1 VIDKIKNQT
10 HPEIKNYWT
19 PLYEE
24 KNEADDEEECQ
35 AKMNAKETTK
45 KKNKPRNRP
54 GERQRLEK
62 AKQTTFKLVIDSRA
76 TSHFFREEENLPKIG
91 RTSTTI
97 YLPDDSTMKATAKV
111 QLPIPELPNKAR
123 DAIVVPGLKRNL
135 GSISKFSDAGYTT
148 VFHPGEEG
156 VTIHAPNTVKFTT
169 TMSPILQGCKSKG
182 IWTVIVDITEQV
194 GFRQKVNNVYNIP
207 STKESVRY
215 LHAAAGFPVKES

>member
-1 VIDKIKNQT
+1 MIDKIKNQT

-24 KNEADDEEECQ
+24 ENETDDNEEHQHE
-35 AKMNAKETTK
+35 MNVIDTTK
-45 KKNKPRNRP
+45 KKNKPRNRL
-54 GERQRLEK
+54 GGRQRS
-62 AKQTTFKLVIDSRA
+62 ARTKQATLKLVIDSGA
-76 TSHFFREEENLPKIG
+76 TSHFLGEEENLPKIG
-91 RTSTTI
+91 ETSTKI
-97 YLPDDSTMKATAKV
+97 YLPDDSTLKATVKV

-135 GSISKFSDAGYTT
+135 GSVSKFSDAGYTT

-156 VTIHAPNTVKFTT
+156 VTIHEPNTFKITT
-169 TMSPILQGCKSKG
+169 TMSPNLQGCKSKG
-182 IWTVIVDITEQV
+182 LWTVIVDNTEQV

-215 LHAAAGFPVKES
+215 LHAAAGFPVK